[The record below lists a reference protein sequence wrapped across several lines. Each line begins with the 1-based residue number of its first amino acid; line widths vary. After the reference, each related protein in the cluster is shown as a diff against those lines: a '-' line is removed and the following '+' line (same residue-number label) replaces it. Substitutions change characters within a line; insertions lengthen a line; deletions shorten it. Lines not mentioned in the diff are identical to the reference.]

1 MKVYIQA
8 NSKKAINEALA
19 SGKKVPAVEYNM
31 FNPNGQYMTDHIL
44 NDLPTGTIVSV
55 FSKYVGGQPYAK
67 AYGSWDKEKNKLK

>member
-8 NSKKAINEALA
+8 NSKKAINEALTD
-19 SGKKVPAVEYNM
+19 GKKVPAVEYNM
-31 FNPNGQYMTDHIL
+31 FNPNGYMTDHIL